1 MGSGF
6 IKRDVISGVC
16 LLLCMI
22 YMVLPLRV
30 QASEENNIP
39 QSSSA
44 KVYNSMSNSSD
55 ILANLI
61 VGNVFEVLGT
71 ENDSDG
77 GMWYR
82 IRTDFGVE
90 GYVKAQE
97 LDRMITDS
105 RAMLSVDIG
114 STDDITAGEQAA
126 EDPAPET
133 DKDNAGEPDPQHS
146 SQEELPDKDVSDTGD
161 DTGNQLAPETAS
173 INNSDDIEQE
183 LGGEMVPED
192 DSMLRNQIPDS
203 DTAADVI
210 AGAGFGKMEDSLA
223 SEDAVSDS
231 DGFTVVERTEGSGMY
246 RHGRIDAVLIMI
258 IAGGIL
264 CIVAIAVLTRKMWT
278 SIKTGT

>member
-6 IKRDVISGVC
+6 KRRDVISGVC

-44 KVYNSMSNSSD
+44 KVYNSMSDSSD

-105 RAMLSVDIG
+105 RAMLSVD
-114 STDDITAGEQAA
+114 
-126 EDPAPET
+126 
-133 DKDNAGEPDPQHS
+133 K
-146 SQEELPDKDVSDTGD
+146 
-161 DTGNQLAPETAS
+161 
-173 INNSDDIEQE
+173 
-183 LGGEMVPED
+183 
-192 DSMLRNQIPDS
+192 
-203 DTAADVI
+203 
-210 AGAGFGKMEDSLA
+210 
-223 SEDAVSDS
+223 
-231 DGFTVVERTEGSGMY
+231 
-246 RHGRIDAVLIMI
+246 
-258 IAGGIL
+258 
-264 CIVAIAVLTRKMWT
+264 
-278 SIKTGT
+278 